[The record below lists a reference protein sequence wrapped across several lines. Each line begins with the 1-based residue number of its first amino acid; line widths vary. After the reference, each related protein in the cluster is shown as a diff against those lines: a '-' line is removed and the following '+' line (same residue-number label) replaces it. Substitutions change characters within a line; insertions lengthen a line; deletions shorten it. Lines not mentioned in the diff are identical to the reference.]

1 MSPRDPATLPRDLT
15 RLLLSV
21 AAIALLAVA
30 TFWVLR
36 PFLPGIVWAAMIV
49 VATWPMMRAI
59 EARVGARRWVA
70 VTSMT
75 LLLVLVFAV
84 PLFLAIATIV
94 DNADRLVEWAR
105 TLAATGLPPP
115 PAWVEQI
122 PLVGA
127 PLARAWL
134 ELAAG
139 GSAGIVSRLAPY
151 AGEVVKWFAALAG
164 NVGLVTV
171 QIVLTIVIAAVMYA
185 SGEAAAL
192 LVLRFAHK
200 LAGERGDQVIVLAG
214 QAIRGVAIGV
224 VGTALIQAALAGIG
238 LAIAGVPFTA
248 LLTAI
253 AFMLCIAQ
261 IGALPVLVPAVAWAF
276 WQGTTGWGAF
286 LLAWSII
293 VASMDNVL
301 RPWLIQR
308 GARLPLLL
316 VFAGVIGGLLAFG
329 LVGLFIG
336 PVVLAVTYKLL
347 SAWVDE
353 APAST
358 A

>member
-1 MSPRDPATLPRDLT
+1 MADPDPVAPPRDPMQ
-15 RLLLSV
+15 LLLV
-21 AAIALLAVA
+21 TTAVVLLVVA

-36 PFLPGIVWAAMIV
+36 PFLPAILWAAMIV
-49 VATWPMMRAI
+49 VATWPLMRQI
-59 EARVGARRWVA
+59 ESRVGRRWLA
-70 VTSMT
+70 VTAMT
-75 LLLVLVFAV
+75 LLLVLVFAI

-94 DNADRLVEWAR
+94 DNADRLVEWVKA
-105 TLAATGLPPP
+105 LAQSGLPPP
-115 PAWVEQI
+115 PPQVEQV
-122 PLVGA
+122 PLIGA
-127 PLARAWL
+127 RLAQAWS

-139 GSAGIVSRLAPY
+139 GSDGFVARLAPHV
-151 AGEVVKWFAALAG
+151 GDLVKWFATLAG

-171 QIVLTIVIAAVMYA
+171 QFVLTIAIAVVMYA
-185 SGEAAAL
+185 SGESAGRQ
-192 LVLRFAHK
+192 VTRFAHR

-214 QAIRGVAIGV
+214 QAIRGVAFGV
-224 VGTALIQAALAGIG
+224 VGTALIQAAAAGIG
-238 LAIAGVPFTA
+238 LAITGVPFAA

-261 IGALPVLVPAVAWAF
+261 IGALPILVPAVAWVF
-276 WQGTTGWGAF
+276 WQGATGWGVF
-286 LLAWSII
+286 LMVWSVV

-308 GARLPLLL
+308 GAKLPLLL

-347 SAWVDE
+347 TAWINEEPGSA
-353 APAST
+353 A
-358 A
+358 